1 MKLYPINVI
10 DFQDMF
16 PTDEAC
22 YAYLRQVKWPD
33 GFVCPHCES
42 TKYWQ
47 MKQHVLRCQN
57 CRKKISVTAGTI
69 FQDLRK
75 PLRLQFQAMWYV
87 VCQKQGV
94 SALGLQ
100 NILGLG
106 SYRTAWSWLHKLRTA
121 MVRPGRER
129 LSGTV
134 EVDEVF
140 IGGAHSGKRG
150 RGAQGKEL
158 VLVAV
163 EQQATNKIGR
173 VRFKQI
179 PNASASTLEKTIDE
193 LVELGSKI
201 KTDGWPGYVNLAEKG
216 YTHEVLVHPKQKS
229 TEPGEDPTPLVDL
242 VTSHLKRWLLGTHQ
256 GGQQFT
262 HLHYYLDEFTFRFN
276 RRNSRSRGQL
286 FYRLVQ
292 QALEVKPAPLSTL
305 KATDVRAR

>member
-1 MKLYPINVI
+1 MKLYPVDVI

-22 YAYLRQVKWPD
+22 YEYLRLVRWPD
-33 GFVCPHCES
+33 GFVCPSCES
-42 TKYWQ
+42 GEYWQ
-47 MKQHVLRCQN
+47 MKHHVLRCKN
-57 CRKKISVTAGTI
+57 CRGDISVTAGTI

-75 PLRLQFQAMWYV
+75 PLRLQFQAMWYI

-94 SALGLQ
+94 SALGLK

-106 SYRTAWSWLHKLRTA
+106 SYQTAWAWLHKLRTA

-150 RGAQGKEL
+150 RGAQGKVL

-163 EQQATNKIGR
+163 EQTVA
-173 VRFKQI
+173 
-179 PNASASTLEKTIDE
+179 E
-193 LVELGSKI
+193 LVELGSTI
-201 KTDGWPGYVNLAEKG
+201 NTDGWTGYAQLAEKG
-216 YTHEVLVHPKQKS
+216 YSHKVLVHPKQKS
-229 TEPGEDPTPLVDL
+229 AEPGEDPTPLVDL
-242 VTSHLKRWLLGTHQ
+242 VASLLKRWLLGTHQ
-256 GGQQFT
+256 GGQQFS

-276 RRNSRSRGQL
+276 RRTSSSRGQL

-292 QALEVKPAPLSTL
+292 QALEVRPAPLASL
-305 KATDVRAR
+305 KATPSRGR

>member
-1 MKLYPINVI
+1 MKLYPIDVI

-22 YAYLRQVKWPD
+22 YAYLRQVKWSD

-150 RGAQGKEL
+150 RGAQGL
-158 VLVAV
+158 ILVAV

-193 LVELGSKI
+193 LVEPAGSKI
-201 KTDGWPGYVNLAEKG
+201 KTDGWSGYVNLAEKG